1 MFSFPQNYLELYVVA
16 PPDGELLEEG
26 GDIVCR
32 VDVVLHSEL
41 VPRNELG
48 HHHHLGLLPPHLGD
62 LVLDEG
68 DLDLVLVDDILD
80 DCWIEMN
87 TGPIGPSS
95 S

>member
-1 MFSFPQNYLELYVVA
+1 M
-16 PPDGELLEEG
+16 
-26 GDIVCR
+26 
-32 VDVVLHSEL
+32 LHCEL
-41 VPRNELG
+41 VSRKEMG
-48 HHHHLGLLPPHLGD
+48 HHHHLCLLPPHLGD

-68 DLDLVLVDDILD
+68 DLALVLVDDILD